1 MADLKLFDYQRR
13 PVDYRVLEQKK
24 LSWAHRTFLSFPTN
38 FPTEY
43 EENNTVYAEYYWP
56 IVRDDGRP
64 TRPVPLLVFL
74 HGWSGNMFFGRSFA
88 KDFARLGLASL
99 LVYLPFQRRRT
110 PPVLKRT
117 HGFRPAADQALKVFR
132 LSVIDVR
139 TALDLALSFSDVDPQ
154 RVIIGGVSLGALV
167 GSLVLAVEDRFRAGF
182 FLLGGGDLPL
192 IAGRGFITGALRR
205 RALADE
211 LKQEIKTSLET
222 RTLPEPLR
230 QGQTLYEFLRRLQER
245 GLKAFADA
253 PETASFDPLSYAD
266 RLRGKP
272 VLMINAGFDRVI
284 PPAATRQLW
293 EALGRPPLVRYPVG
307 HFTLALFYWDF
318 RRRIREFLGAFS
330 AEKS

>member
-13 PVDYRVLEQKK
+13 PVDYRILEQKK

-43 EENNTVYAEYYWP
+43 EENNTVYVEYYWP
-56 IVRDDGRP
+56 IVRDDGHP
-64 TRPVPLLVFL
+64 TRPVPLAVFL
-74 HGWSGNMFFGRSFA
+74 HGWSGNMYFGRR
-88 KDFARLGLASL
+88 FARDLAELGLATL
-99 LVYLPFQRRRT
+99 LVYQPFQRRRT

-154 RVIIGGVSLGALV
+154 RVFIGGVSLGALV
-167 GSLVLAVEDRFRAGF
+167 GSLVLAVDERFKAGF

-192 IAGRGFITGALRR
+192 IAGRGFITGTLRR

-211 LKQEIKTSLET
+211 LKQQIKTSLET
-222 RTLPEPLR
+222 RQIPEPLR
-230 QGQTLYEFLRRLQER
+230 QGQTLYEFLRQLQER

-253 PETASFDPLSYAD
+253 PETASFDPLSYAEQ
-266 RLRGKP
+266 LRGKP
-272 VLMINAGFDRVI
+272 ILMINARFDRVI
-284 PPAATRQLW
+284 PTQATREFW
-293 EALGRPPLVRYPVG
+293 EALGRPLLYRYPVG
-307 HFTLALFYWDF
+307 HFTLALFYRSL
-318 RRRIREFLGAFS
+318 RRRVRDFLAPFLND
-330 AEKS
+330 KS